1 MKHCRWSS
9 KHYTNTGDVVCS
21 AQRGGQS
28 WKEKQTK
35 RESHNEEVKD
45 KEAGQLGNNDGE
57 GLGQF
62 S

>member
-1 MKHCRWSS
+1 MLCPERRAKLE
-9 KHYTNTGDVVCS
+9 G
-21 AQRGGQS
+21 
-28 WKEKQTK
+28 KQTK